1 MIHLL
6 TAAAVIA
13 AAVIA
18 GLTYLVAGKVVPW
31 RLARSAL
38 AGLAVAAAL
47 TIWVGTV
54 RHAALVHSAA
64 QPMSDGRKLSPGATL
79 ADGFAAMFI
88 VATVAV
94 FITSVVAGAVR
105 GRRATRQDGGA
116 PAGRRRRATARGW
129 GKA

>member
-1 MIHLL
+1 MTHLL
-6 TAAAVIA
+6 TAAAVTA
-13 AAVIA
+13 AAAIA

-47 TIWVGTV
+47 TIWAGTV

-64 QPMSDGRKLSPGATL
+64 QPMSDGRKLSPGAILT
-79 ADGFAAMFI
+79 DRFAGLFI
-88 VATVAV
+88 MATAAV
-94 FITSVVAGAVR
+94 FIISVVAGAVR
-105 GRRATRQDGGA
+105 SRRAARQDNA
-116 PAGRRRRATARGW
+116 PAGRRRAAGRGW

>member
-1 MIHLL
+1 MTHLL
-6 TAAAVIA
+6 TATAVIA

-18 GLTYLVAGKVVPW
+18 GLTYLVAGKAVPW

-38 AGLAVAAAL
+38 AGLAAATAL

-79 ADGFAAMFI
+79 GGGFAATFV
-88 VATVAV
+88 VATAAV
-94 FITSVVAGAVR
+94 FIISVVADAVR
-105 GRRATRQDGGA
+105 GRRATGQDSVV
-116 PAGRRRRATARGW
+116 AGRRRATTRGW

>member
-1 MIHLL
+1 MTHLL
-6 TAAAVIA
+6 TAVAVIA
-13 AAVIA
+13 AAAIA
-18 GLTYLVAGKVVPW
+18 GLTYLVAGTVVPG

-47 TIWVGTV
+47 TIWVGTI
-54 RHAALVHSAA
+54 RHAALVRSAA
-64 QPMSDGRKLSPGATL
+64 QPMSDGRKLSPGAIL
-79 ADGFAAMFI
+79 ADGFAGTFI
-88 VATVAV
+88 MATAAV

-105 GRRATRQDGGA
+105 GRRAARQDSA